1 MIFFFYYKYLND
13 INLKK
18 IILDLIKIL
27 NKLNFELLITYVK
40 FYFN

>member
-27 NKLNFELLITYVK
+27 NKLNFELLIKYVK